1 MLVRDILIDVQVD
14 TTWEAMK
21 HYVYIYRDPETEE
34 PFYIGKG
41 SGNRAYIHLD
51 CCRKGKS
58 THSDRLTRKIKAILD
73 NGLKPVIEI
82 ANRFENSE
90 DAFEEELRLINEHW
104 DSGCLVN
111 GTRNQWPIGD
121 CREVKAWRDA
131 MNSKEF
137 SQKMKDQKSDYWAR
151 QRAAGKDLSLSEEH
165 KKKLSIAGKG
175 KLAGEKNPMAKN
187 TKALVEEYLQAIAN
201 GEHWRAAAERLGV
214 SNAYN
219 AAKRYTW
226 KSAKEP
232 EGYREKWMPRKNN
245 LTPAIEE
252 RILSLR
258 QEGKS
263 YRYISEDTGI
273 SVYVLTKVIKKSKA
287 KKKK

>member
-1 MLVRDILIDVQVD
+1 MLVRDILIDAQVD
-14 TTWEAMK
+14 TTWEAME
-21 HYVYIYRDPETEE
+21 HYVYIYRDPETEK

-41 SGNRAYIHLD
+41 TGSRAYIHLD
-51 CCRKGKS
+51 RCRKGKA
-58 THSDRLTRKIKAILD
+58 THSDRLTRKIKAMLD
-73 NGLKPVIEI
+73 DGLEPVIEI
-82 ANRFENSE
+82 TKRFESSE
-90 DAFEEELRLINEHW
+90 DAFEEEVRLINEHW

-137 SQKMKDQKSDYWAR
+137 SQMMKDQKSAYWAR
-151 QRAAGKDLSLSEEH
+151 RRAAGEDLSLSEEH
-165 KKKLSIAGKG
+165 KRKMSMALKG
-175 KLAGEKNPMAKN
+175 KLEGEKNANAKN

-201 GEHWRAAAERLGV
+201 GEHWREAADRLGV
-214 SNAYN
+214 SNSYN
-219 AAKRYTW
+219 VAKRRVW

-232 EGYREKWMPRKNN
+232 EGYREKWMPRKND

-258 QEGKS
+258 QEGKT
-263 YRYISEDTGI
+263 YQAISEDTGMSI
-273 SVYVLTKVIKKSKA
+273 YVLTKVIKKSKA
-287 KKKK
+287 KK